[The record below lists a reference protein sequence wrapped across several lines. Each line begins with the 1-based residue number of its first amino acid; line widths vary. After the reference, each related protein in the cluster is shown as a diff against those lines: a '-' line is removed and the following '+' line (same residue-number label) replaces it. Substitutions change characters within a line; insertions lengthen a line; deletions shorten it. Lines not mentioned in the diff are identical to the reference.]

1 MDRSEKGLLD
11 ESTPG
16 LKNRY
21 PAGIKKLEGD
31 DQIYRLSVG
40 DYRILCQV
48 KGRALLVLIVR
59 IGNRWEI

>member
-31 DQIYRLSVG
+31 DQIYRLRVG
-40 DYRILCQV
+40 D
-48 KGRALLVLIVR
+48 
-59 IGNRWEI
+59 